1 MLRSLRVTDGGILI
15 LDGSAGVQAQTLTVW
30 RQANRNN
37 ISRIAYINKL
47 DKPGGDVTRTLNSI
61 KKRSGISRHHDR

>member
-61 KKRSGISRHHDR
+61 KKRSEISRHHDR

>member
-30 RQANRNN
+30 WQANRNN

-61 KKRSGISRHHDR
+61 QKRSEILRHHDR